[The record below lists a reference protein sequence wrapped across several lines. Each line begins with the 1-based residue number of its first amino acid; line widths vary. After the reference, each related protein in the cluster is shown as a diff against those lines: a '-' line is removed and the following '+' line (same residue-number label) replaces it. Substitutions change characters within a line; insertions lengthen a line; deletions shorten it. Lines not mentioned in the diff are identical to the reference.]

1 MRDNPGQDYADQRY
15 YNVGTG
21 RFNVPDP
28 SKGSS
33 PNDPTSWNKYAYVQ
47 GDPIN
52 FNDSSGL
59 ARCWLAASVYD
70 PYAPEHSFAEVYC
83 QSEGRTLE
91 EYHSVVPF
99 TGDEARLTKS
109 FEETFG
115 AALDL
120 AEQDYSLGEAIARAK
135 RAIQNTPSCRPL
147 FSADFDPSSV
157 LDHLR
162 NGDAAYGKFSWEAMG
177 AGGNV
182 AEVRGYE
189 VNYAAASSY
198 TVNVVINSTG
208 DGQWFNR
215 TAWRAT
221 YGDRYSD
228 AIFDAATIIHE
239 LGHVFENLFG
249 SSTTKIVNDGGI
261 SAGN

>member
-1 MRDNPGQDYADQRY
+1 M
-15 YNVGTG
+15 
-21 RFNVPDP
+21 PDP

-198 TVNVVINSTG
+198 TVNVVINSMGTG
-208 DGQWFNR
+208 SGLTGLRGEQPTG
-215 TAWRAT
+215 TATATRSSMPQQSFTNSAT
-221 YGDRYSD
+221 YSK
-228 AIFDAATIIHE
+228 IFSAAVLQRSLMTGRDLRRE
-239 LGHVFENLFG
+239 LAPL
-249 SSTTKIVNDGGI
+249 TQIV
-261 SAGN
+261 